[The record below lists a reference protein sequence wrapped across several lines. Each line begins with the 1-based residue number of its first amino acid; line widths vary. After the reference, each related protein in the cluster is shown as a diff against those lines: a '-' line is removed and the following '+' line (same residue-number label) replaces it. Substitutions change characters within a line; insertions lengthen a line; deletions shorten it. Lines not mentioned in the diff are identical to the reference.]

1 MPEPTQELLSERGKT
16 HGDFSVHSRITQQI
30 KLAMRDTP
38 NWQGLSH
45 SQQES
50 LDMLAH
56 KIGRV
61 LAGNP
66 DHLDHWDDMAG
77 YSTLVA
83 NEIRK
88 AASYLGT
95 REVA

>member
-1 MPEPTQELLSERGKT
+1 MTQADVQEILVERGKT
-16 HGDFSVHSRITQQI
+16 HGDFAVHARITQQM
-30 KLAMRDTP
+30 KLVMRDTP
-38 NWQGLSH
+38 NWDGLSH
-45 SQQES
+45 LQQES

-77 YSTLVA
+77 YSTLVGNA
-83 NEIRK
+83 LRK
-88 AASYLGT
+88 AAGY
-95 REVA
+95 A